1 MVDTDE
7 GPASPSDPLGDAL
20 RALGAIAPADLISH
34 GVRSIE
40 SLLKVADLAIES
52 LTNVN
57 LAAKRLHGLLD
68 DLEEPLRQT
77 LPQVATGLAALSK
90 LNDAASTLN
99 DLAKRFS
106 PMAAFLQPQKASGTP
121 DGSI

>member
-1 MVDTDE
+1 MAGTDE
-7 GPASPSDPLGDAL
+7 PTGAPTDPLGDAL
-20 RALGAIAPADLISH
+20 RALAAIAPADLVSQ

-57 LAAKRLHGLLD
+57 LAAKRLHALLD

-90 LNDAASTLN
+90 MNDAVTTLN
-99 DLAKRFS
+99 DLAKRFA